1 MHDCT
6 LFCFPL
12 HFRLTLSVGPRA
24 TGGDGKSEVDDEE
37 EGAAGVMAV
46 MALLPTVPLVVVV
59 KESSAEGADINGC
72 GAGVVAG
79 SGGAHFSTS
88 ILLLL
93 PSLIP
98 PLPLL
103 PLLLLPPLPPLLLA
117 PATVIA
123 LVLPLALLAVALAP
137 LPLVL
142 HVVLLVALLVAV
154 VAVVVELLLLL

>member
-88 ILLLL
+88 ILLL
-93 PSLIP
+93 
-98 PLPLL
+98 
-103 PLLLLPPLPPLLLA
+103 PPLPPLLLA

-142 HVVLLVALLVAV
+142 HMVLLVALLVAV